1 MLTVFGSTA
10 YDTIRTPTKTLKNVL
25 GGAATYAAI
34 SSSNFVKT
42 GLIAVVG
49 DDFSKKNYNILA
61 KYLDLQGLVVNK
73 GKTFRYDGKYDS
85 TLSTRSTLKTELNVL
100 ENFKPVVPEEYKKSQ
115 FVYLANNDPEQNTK
129 LLKEFDNVKF
139 SMCDTIDFWISTKRD
154 SVIKMIK
161 NVDAVVINDEEA
173 KLLTKE
179 CNLIKCAKK
188 IKQWGAKYII
198 IKKGEH
204 GSLMFFD
211 DVISKP
217 KEEENLLTDENGESI
232 NLKKEKKE
240 KINKNNTVITPVLP
254 SEIIPEKTE
263 AQKLAEKFKKNTGK
277 NSGGI
282 GNNEAAGENGS
293 PNGNPFKNGTGGEGS
308 GNDNGNG
315 NGNGPGSGIGKG
327 GFGRGIG
334 VDLKG
339 RAVVKPPKLP
349 SDTKEEG
356 KVVVEITVDSEGN
369 VIEANPNGRGTNAS
383 SALRAKAKH
392 AALATKFNVD
402 GKFEEQQGIIII
414 VFSFD

>member
-1 MLTVFGSTA
+1 
-10 YDTIRTPTKTLKNVL
+10 
-25 GGAATYAAI
+25 
-34 SSSNFVKT
+34 
-42 GLIAVVG
+42 
-49 DDFSKKNYNILA
+49 
-61 KYLDLQGLVVNK
+61 
-73 GKTFRYDGKYDS
+73 
-85 TLSTRSTLKTELNVL
+85 
-100 ENFKPVVPEEYKKSQ
+100 
-115 FVYLANNDPEQNTK
+115 
-129 LLKEFDNVKF
+129 
-139 SMCDTIDFWISTKRD
+139 
-154 SVIKMIK
+154 MI
-161 NVDAVVINDEEA
+161 
-173 KLLTKE
+173 LTKSE
-179 CNLIKCAKK
+179 ESKNQIISGTITLIIFLLLLLFLIFYNMITPNPPFPESAGGGGQELAFGTMNMGNGD
-188 IKQWGAKYII
+188 IEY
-198 IKKGEH
+198 
-204 GSLMFFD
+204 GSLGNVN

-232 NLKKEKKE
+232 NLKTEKKE
-240 KINKNNTVITPVLP
+240 KINENSTVITPVLP

-263 AQKLAEKFKKNTGK
+263 AQKLAEKFKTNTGK
-277 NSGGI
+277 NGGGI
-282 GNNEAAGENGS
+282 GNNETAGENGS

-315 NGNGPGSGIGKG
+315 NGPGSGIGKG

-334 VDLKG
+334 IDLKG

-369 VIEANPNGRGTNAS
+369 VIEANPNVRGTNAS

>member
-1 MLTVFGSTA
+1 
-10 YDTIRTPTKTLKNVL
+10 
-25 GGAATYAAI
+25 
-34 SSSNFVKT
+34 
-42 GLIAVVG
+42 
-49 DDFSKKNYNILA
+49 
-61 KYLDLQGLVVNK
+61 
-73 GKTFRYDGKYDS
+73 
-85 TLSTRSTLKTELNVL
+85 
-100 ENFKPVVPEEYKKSQ
+100 
-115 FVYLANNDPEQNTK
+115 
-129 LLKEFDNVKF
+129 
-139 SMCDTIDFWISTKRD
+139 
-154 SVIKMIK
+154 MI
-161 NVDAVVINDEEA
+161 
-173 KLLTKE
+173 LTKSE
-179 CNLIKCAKK
+179 ESKNQIISGAITLIIFLLLLLFLIFYNMITPNPPFPESAGGGGQELAFGTMNMGNGD
-188 IKQWGAKYII
+188 IEY
-198 IKKGEH
+198 
-204 GSLMFFD
+204 GSLGNVN

-232 NLKKEKKE
+232 NLKTEKKEKKE
-240 KINKNNTVITPVLP
+240 KINENSTVITPVLP

-277 NSGGI
+277 NSSGI
-282 GNNEAAGENGS
+282 GNNETAGENGS

-315 NGNGPGSGIGKG
+315 NGNGPGSSIGKG

-369 VIEANPNGRGTNAS
+369 VIEANPNGRGTTTS
-383 SALRAKAKH
+383 SALLKAKAKH

-402 GKFEEQQGIIII
+402 GKFEEQQGTITI